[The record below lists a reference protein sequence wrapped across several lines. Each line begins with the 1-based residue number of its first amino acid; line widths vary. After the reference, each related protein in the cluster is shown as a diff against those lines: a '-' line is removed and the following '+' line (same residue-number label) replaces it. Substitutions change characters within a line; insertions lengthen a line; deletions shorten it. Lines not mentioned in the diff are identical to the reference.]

1 MAIARDLP
9 TRNADTSEAITP
21 SRTGPYREAYVL
33 PLGSGL
39 QGFGDEGSFYFA
51 CSPTVG
57 TGIAGHAAPVVAD
70 TDTKALLHL
79 FNGGVKNIIPVFLH
93 LHFTVIG
100 ANGTVNYNVAYVD
113 KKGSTARSSAGDA
126 ITPVNVNGAST
137 DTSSAVIYFGPVVT
151 AMTSSRKV
159 FQQACREV
167 IPVVQD
173 QITVFFGSPNG
184 GMLSGL
190 TTAASATANIVQYA
204 PPVVIGPGGNFN
216 FARIRA
222 SQSGADSYNFSFGY
236 IER

>member
-9 TRNADTSEAITP
+9 TRNADTTEAITP
-21 SRTGPYREAYVL
+21 TRTGPYKEAYVL
-33 PLGSGL
+33 PLGTGL
-39 QGFGDEGSFYFA
+39 QGFGDEGSFFFA
-51 CSPTVG
+51 CNPTVG
-57 TGIAGHAAPVVAD
+57 TGIAAHAAPVVAD

-79 FNGGVKNIIPVFLH
+79 YNGGLKNIIPVFLH
-93 LHFTVIG
+93 LQFTAIG
-100 ANGTVNYNVAYVD
+100 ANGTVSYNVVYTD
-113 KKGSTARSSAGDA
+113 KKGSTARTSGGDA

-137 DTSSAVIYFGPVVT
+137 DSSSATIYFGPVVT
-151 AMTSSRKV
+151 AMTTSRKV
-159 FQQACREV
+159 FAQACREV

-190 TTAASATANIVQYA
+190 TTAATATANIVQYA
-204 PPVVIGPGGNFN
+204 PPVVIGPGGNLN